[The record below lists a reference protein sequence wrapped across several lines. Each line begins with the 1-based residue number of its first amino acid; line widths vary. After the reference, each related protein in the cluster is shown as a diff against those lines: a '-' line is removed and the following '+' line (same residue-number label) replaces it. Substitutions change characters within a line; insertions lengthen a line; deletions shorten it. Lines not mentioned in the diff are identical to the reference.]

1 MDKNLWKPSFNI
13 FYWFH
18 PYPNIEIMR
27 DLTLCKL
34 DRNIEPDVFSMLKM
48 YPIGFYITKENT
60 FKHLNNLKDYCS
72 SNADE
77 EVEVPLNISTKD
89 LAHPDWPILV
99 DDKTFLLA
107 GQSINSSVVSIPRGF
122 KKSVL

>member
-1 MDKNLWKPSFNI
+1 
-13 FYWFH
+13 
-18 PYPNIEIMR
+18 
-27 DLTLCKL
+27 
-34 DRNIEPDVFSMLKM
+34 M